1 VLKPLIL
8 QERLLQVLNGWL
20 AAEGA
25 PPVRL
30 LDARDLD
37 LAVARGASFYAHVRR
52 HGGVRIRG
60 GTSHSY
66 YVGIERAL
74 PAVPGLEPEIDLLC
88 LVPFRLEEGSPPVSP
103 PQELGLVVGEPVRF
117 RFFSSSVRR
126 DDQVGDLLE
135 DWSPSELEE
144 LDEIQTDLTAEGRNR
159 GEIVPVRLEAQ
170 VTEVGTLEL
179 TALPLAGGDERW
191 AVSFNTRGMGG
202 A

>member
-1 VLKPLIL
+1 
-8 QERLLQVLNGWL
+8 
-20 AAEGA
+20 
-25 PPVRL
+25 
-30 LDARDLD
+30 
-37 LAVARGASFYAHVRR
+37 
-52 HGGVRIRG
+52 
-60 GTSHSY
+60 
-66 YVGIERAL
+66 
-74 PAVPGLEPEIDLLC
+74 
-88 LVPFRLEEGSPPVSP
+88 
-103 PQELGLVVGEPVRF
+103 
-117 RFFSSSVRR
+117 
-126 DDQVGDLLE
+126 VGDLLE